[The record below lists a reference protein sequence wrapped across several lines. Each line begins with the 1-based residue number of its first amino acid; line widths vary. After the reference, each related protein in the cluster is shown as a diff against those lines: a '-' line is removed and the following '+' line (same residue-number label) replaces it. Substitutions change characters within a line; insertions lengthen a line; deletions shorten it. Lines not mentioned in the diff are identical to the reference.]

1 MMAPEPHP
9 LLLASVD
16 HEAADR
22 VRTAYWV
29 ERLRRLGPAE
39 SFRVAAELWRRVR
52 TVRPD
57 WPDRAEREAD
67 LAAHAVLREALS
79 RVQRRRG

>member
-1 MMAPEPHP
+1 MDPEPDPP
-9 LLLASVD
+9 LLAPVD
-16 HEAADR
+16 HAAADR

-39 SFRVAAELWRRVR
+39 GFRVADALRRRVR

-67 LAAHAVLREALS
+67 LAAHTAVHEAL
-79 RVQRRRG
+79 RRAGRPRG